1 TTGIEHNS
9 IRRTLAGWQRLLG
22 AEVQITR
29 VPCDTRGFVSAEVL
43 VEAARGGA
51 RGGGGASAICMT
63 AASNVLGTIQPV
75 AEVGRLLREAS
86 PDTLLIVDAA
96 QTAGLV
102 QHSLERDGIDALAF
116 SGHKALL
123 GPPATGALCLSDRL
137 AGRMV
142 PVRFGG
148 TGADSETLD
157 MPAAGPAR

>member
-1 TTGIEHNS
+1 
-9 IRRTLAGWQRLLG
+9 
-22 AEVQITR
+22 
-29 VPCDTRGFVSAEVL
+29 
-43 VEAARGGA
+43 
-51 RGGGGASAICMT
+51 
-63 AASNVLGTIQPV
+63 V

-157 MPAAGPAR
+157 MPAAGPARFEPGTLNTAGFAGLLAALDDLDVPPTAALSGRCSQQPTSVEARRLRHERNL